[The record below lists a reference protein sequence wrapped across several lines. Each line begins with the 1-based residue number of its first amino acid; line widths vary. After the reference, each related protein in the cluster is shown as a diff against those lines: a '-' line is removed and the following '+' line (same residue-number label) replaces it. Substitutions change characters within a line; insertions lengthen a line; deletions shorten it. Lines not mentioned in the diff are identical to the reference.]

1 MTPRPSKPAT
11 LGLLGVTLFLG
22 CSLNR
27 SGQGVD
33 AEQEGQLITAE
44 QIRLSGASTG
54 WDVLRRFGEH
64 LTIADHE
71 RGPVRVTRR
80 GRESIYIAESPVLL
94 VDGVRVS
101 NFRVL
106 TQLPARDIESMRILT
121 GSEGATRHGIHAASG
136 VIIVQT
142 FHLDPT
148 RVDTTANS
156 RVGRVSSHKRLDGHL
171 IP

>member
-1 MTPRPSKPAT
+1 MIPSTSRPAAVT
-11 LGLLGVTLFLG
+11 VLAVTLLLG

-33 AEQEGQLITAE
+33 DAQEGQLITAE

-64 LTIADHE
+64 LTISDHE

-80 GRESIYIAESPVLL
+80 GRESVYVAESPILL

-121 GSEGATRHGIHAASG
+121 GAEGATRHGIHAASG

-142 FHLDPT
+142 FHVDPAAA
-148 RVDTTANS
+148 DTTAAAA
-156 RVGRVSSHKRLDGHL
+156 RYGRLPGR
-171 IP
+171 

>member
-1 MTPRPSKPAT
+1 MMPRIFKPSAPVVVALA
-11 LGLLGVTLFLG
+11 LGLG
-22 CSLNR
+22 CSLNK
-27 SGQGVD
+27 SGNGVGT
-33 AEQEGQLITAE
+33 EQEGQLITAE

-64 LTIADHE
+64 LSISDHE

-80 GRESIYIAESPVLL
+80 GRESVYIAEAPMLL

-121 GSEGATRHGIHAASG
+121 GSEGGTRYGIHAASG
-136 VIIVQT
+136 VIIVET
-142 FHLDPT
+142 FYQDPS
-148 RVDTTANS
+148 RAAVDSTGAA
-156 RVGRVSSHKRLDGHL
+156 VRVSQVRQ
-171 IP
+171 P